1 MALPVSR
8 LHFFFFSFL
17 FVRRYTEIAVCF
29 WSLFSIVAEW
39 TQYRR
44 SYKAVRSSVSRYLI
58 LFIFLVLT
66 ILVDTLA
73 WAFFRDEIK
82 VLHLIVYSAVVNLL
96 LLVYFHFKELGQKI
110 HQLNQANAEL
120 TRQNR
125 LLNIDVAALT
135 DKTQK
140 YQTLLDSLPDLAW
153 VKDTQGR
160 FLTVNAQ
167 FEKGFGV
174 NYETLIG
181 KTDFDLSHR
190 ADAEQYRQDDLHVM
204 ETGQQLR
211 QEFFATA
218 VDGSQSWIEL
228 IKVPVVKAG
237 KVVGTAGTARDI
249 SERKKAQEKL
259 AHLAHF
265 DSLTGLANR
274 YSLEQDLTRMLALN
288 PADLLVAF
296 LDMDNFK
303 LINDSMG
310 HAAGDKALIITAERL
325 QQAAPTN
332 THVYRLSGDEF
343 VLVAN
348 DLSEPKQIETWA
360 QQIMDSVCQRC
371 EIEAF
376 EFDLAVTM
384 GISLYPIHGSECWEL
399 VKNADIAMYQAKL
412 AGRKRYQIFS
422 EQFAGLALKQLSM
435 DKRLRMAMEQ
445 DQLFLRYQPMVD
457 GVTGAMVGMEALIR
471 WQDPERGEIGPAEF
485 IPFAEQSGLI
495 SDVGKFVLNAALKQ
509 QTLWHQ
515 AGLACVPVSINVS
528 GLQFH
533 QHDLVNDIAQS
544 IDAAGVPGNLI
555 ELELTE
561 SILMK
566 DEIKLNNTLQALR
579 QLGLSLSV
587 DDFGTGYSNLAYLS
601 RFPISKLK
609 IDRSFV
615 DYIDQKSDQQIIT
628 KAIVELAKNLGLNV
642 VAEGVEREAELQHL
656 LALGCQTIQ
665 GYYFAKPLQADE
677 VTKLLKQKMPFSA
690 LITPESSYC

>member
-1 MALPVSR
+1 M
-8 LHFFFFSFL
+8 
-17 FVRRYTEIAVCF
+17 
-29 WSLFSIVAEW
+29 
-39 TQYRR
+39 
-44 SYKAVRSSVSRYLI
+44 I
-58 LFIFLVLT
+58 LFIFLALT
-66 ILVDTLA
+66 VLVDTLA
-73 WAFFRDEIK
+73 WVFFQENIK
-82 VLHLIVYSAVVNLL
+82 MVHLIAYSAVVNLL
-96 LLVYFHFKELGQKI
+96 LLVYFHFKELGQKV
-110 HQLNQANAEL
+110 HQLSQRNAEL
-120 TRQNR
+120 AKQNR
-125 LLNIDVAALT
+125 LLNIDVASLS
-135 DKTQK
+135 DKNQK

-153 VKDTQGR
+153 VKDPQGR
-160 FLTVNAQ
+160 FLAVNAQ
-167 FEKGFGV
+167 FEKAFGV

-204 ETGQQLR
+204 ETAQQLR
-211 QEFFATA
+211 QEFLATA
-218 VDGSQSWIEL
+218 VDGSQAWIEL

-259 AHLAHF
+259 AHLAHY

-274 YSLEQDLTRMLALN
+274 YSLEQDLNRLLALK

-310 HAAGDKALIITAERL
+310 HAAGDKALVITAERL
-325 QQAAPTN
+325 KQAAPAN
-332 THVYRLSGDEF
+332 TQVYRLSGDEF
-343 VLVAN
+343 VLVAA
-348 DLSEPKQIETWA
+348 DLSEQQQIEEWA
-360 QQIMDSVCQRC
+360 QQIMDCVCQRC

-384 GISLYPIHGSECWEL
+384 GISLYPMHGSECWEL

-412 AGRKRYQIFS
+412 AGRKRYQLFS
-422 EQFAGLALKQLSM
+422 EQFAGIALKQLSM
-435 DKRLRMAMEQ
+435 DKRLRLAIEQ
-445 DQLFLRYQPMVD
+445 EQLFLRYQPMVD
-457 GVTGAMVGMEALIR
+457 GVSGAMVGMEALIR

-495 SDVGKFVLNAALKQ
+495 SDVGKYVLKAALQ
-509 QTLWHQ
+509 QQAQWHQ
-515 AGLACVPVSINVS
+515 AGLSCVPVSINVS

-533 QHDLVNDIAQS
+533 QHDLVKDIGKS
-544 IDAAGVPGNLI
+544 LNEAGVPGELI

-566 DEIKLNNTLQALR
+566 DEIKLNKTLHELR

-615 DYIDQKSDQQIIT
+615 DHIDQQSDQQIIT
-628 KAIVELAKNLGLNV
+628 KAIVELAKNLGLNL

-656 LALGCQTIQ
+656 LSLGCPTIQ
-665 GYYFAKPLQADE
+665 GYYFAKPLLANE
-677 VTKLLKQKMPFSA
+677 VARLLEQDTPFA
-690 LITPESSYC
+690 VTAIC

>member
-1 MALPVSR
+1 MA
-8 LHFFFFSFL
+8 
-17 FVRRYTEIAVCF
+17 
-29 WSLFSIVAEW
+29 
-39 TQYRR
+39 
-44 SYKAVRSSVSRYLI
+44 
-58 LFIFLVLT
+58 
-66 ILVDTLA
+66 
-73 WAFFRDEIK
+73 
-82 VLHLIVYSAVVNLL
+82 
-96 LLVYFHFKELGQKI
+96 YFHFKELGQKI
-110 HQLNQANAEL
+110 QRISQRNSEL
-120 TRQNR
+120 TKQNR
-125 LLNIDVAALT
+125 LLNIDVAALA

-153 VKDTQGR
+153 VKDPQGR

-167 FEKGFGV
+167 FEQAFGV

-211 QEFFATA
+211 QEFLATA
-218 VDGSQSWIEL
+218 VDGSQAWIEL

-274 YSLEQDLTRMLALN
+274 YSLEQDLNRLLAQE
-288 PADLLVAF
+288 PAYLLVAF

-310 HAAGDKALIITAERL
+310 HAAGDKALRVTAERL
-325 QQAAPTN
+325 QQAAPAN
-332 THVYRLSGDEF
+332 TQVYRLSGDEF
-343 VLVAN
+343 VLVAG
-348 DLSEPKQIETWA
+348 DLVEQEQIEKWA
-360 QQIMDSVCQRC
+360 QKIMDSVCQRC
-371 EIEAF
+371 EIESF

-384 GISLYPIHGSECWEL
+384 GISLYPHHGSECWEL

-435 DKRLRMAMEQ
+435 DKRLRLALEQ
-445 DQLFLRYQPMVD
+445 EQLFLRYQPMVD
-457 GVTGAMVGMEALIR
+457 GASGAMVGMEALIR

-495 SDVGKFVLNAALKQ
+495 SEVGKYVLKAALKQ
-509 QTLWHQ
+509 QAHWHQ
-515 AGLACVPVSINVS
+515 AGLQCVPVSINVS

-533 QHDLVNDIAQS
+533 QHDLVKDIGQTIHES
-544 IDAAGVPGNLI
+544 GVPGELI

-566 DEIKLNNTLQALR
+566 DEIKLNNTLHALR

-615 DYIDQKSDQQIIT
+615 DHIDQQSDQQIIT
-628 KAIVELAKNLGLNV
+628 KAIVELAKNLGLNL
-642 VAEGVEREAELQHL
+642 VAEGVEREAELTHL
-656 LALGCQTIQ
+656 LALGCDTIQ
-665 GYYFAKPLQADE
+665 GYYFAKPLLAKEVVALLEQA
-677 VTKLLKQKMPFSA
+677 TPFAPRSTA
-690 LITPESSYC
+690 ANPQM

>member
-1 MALPVSR
+1 MG
-8 LHFFFFSFL
+8 
-17 FVRRYTEIAVCF
+17 RY
-29 WSLFSIVAEW
+29 S
-39 TQYRR
+39 
-44 SYKAVRSSVSRYLI
+44 I
-58 LFIFLVLT
+58 LFILLALT
-66 ILVDTLA
+66 VLVDSLA
-73 WAFFRDEIK
+73 WVFFRNDINA
-82 VLHLIVYSAVVNLL
+82 LHLLAYSAIVNLL
-96 LLVYFHFKELGQKI
+96 LLAYFHFKELGQKI
-110 HQLNQANAEL
+110 QRISQRNSEL
-120 TRQNR
+120 TKQNR
-125 LLNIDVAALT
+125 LLNIDVAALA

-153 VKDTQGR
+153 VKDPQGR

-167 FEKGFGV
+167 FEQAFGV

-211 QEFFATA
+211 QEFLATA
-218 VDGSQSWIEL
+218 VDGSQAWIEL

-274 YSLEQDLTRMLALN
+274 YSLEQDLNRLLAQE
-288 PADLLVAF
+288 PAYLLVAF

-310 HAAGDKALIITAERL
+310 HAAGDKALRVTAERL
-325 QQAAPTN
+325 QQAAPAN
-332 THVYRLSGDEF
+332 TQVYRLSGDEF
-343 VLVAN
+343 VLVAG
-348 DLSEPKQIETWA
+348 DLVEQEQIEKWA
-360 QQIMDSVCQRC
+360 QKIMDSVCQRC
-371 EIEAF
+371 EIESF

-384 GISLYPIHGSECWEL
+384 GISLYPHHGSECWEL

-435 DKRLRMAMEQ
+435 DKRLRLALEQ
-445 DQLFLRYQPMVD
+445 EQLFLRYQPMVD
-457 GVTGAMVGMEALIR
+457 GASGAMVGMEALIR

-495 SDVGKFVLNAALKQ
+495 SEVGKYVLKAALKQ
-509 QTLWHQ
+509 QAHWHQ
-515 AGLACVPVSINVS
+515 AGLQCVPVSINVS

-533 QHDLVNDIAQS
+533 QHDLVKDIGQTIHES
-544 IDAAGVPGNLI
+544 GVPGELI

-566 DEIKLNNTLQALR
+566 DEIKLNNTLHALR

-615 DYIDQKSDQQIIT
+615 DHIDQQSDQQIIT
-628 KAIVELAKNLGLNV
+628 KAIVELAKNLGLNL
-642 VAEGVEREAELQHL
+642 VAEGVEREAELTHL
-656 LALGCQTIQ
+656 LALGCDTIQ
-665 GYYFAKPLQADE
+665 GYYFAKPLLAKEVVALLEQA
-677 VTKLLKQKMPFSA
+677 TPFAPRSTA
-690 LITPESSYC
+690 ANPQM